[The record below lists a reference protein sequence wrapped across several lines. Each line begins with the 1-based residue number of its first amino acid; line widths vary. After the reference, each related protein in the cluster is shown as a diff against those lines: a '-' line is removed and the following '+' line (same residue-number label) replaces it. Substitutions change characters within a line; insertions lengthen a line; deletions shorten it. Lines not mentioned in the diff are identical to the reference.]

1 MLLAGAGG
9 HSIELLGILL
19 YNEFKGKIY
28 FFDDSASASNLSSF
42 EGYPLI
48 NSIDKAGQLLEKD
61 PDFILAVGK
70 PVHRK
75 TLDKKLT
82 DAGGKLQSLISK
94 KASIGNHKVQLEQ
107 GLNVMT
113 GAVITNRIKIGRGTL
128 VHIHCSVHH
137 DVIIG
142 DYCELSP
149 GCRILGRVRIGTGV
163 SIGAGAVVLPG
174 IAIGDDAV
182 IGAGAVVTKDVSGGT
197 TVFGVP
203 ARAAT

>member
-28 FFDDSASASNLSSF
+28 FFDDSTGASNVSSF

-48 NSIDKAGQLLEKD
+48 NSIEKARQVLEKD
-61 PDFILAVGK
+61 SEFILAVGK
-70 PVHRK
+70 PIHRK
-75 TLDKKLT
+75 TLDKKLS

-94 KASIGNHKVQLEQ
+94 NASIGNYKVQLEK

-113 GAVITNRIKIGRGTL
+113 GAVITNRIQIGRGTL
-128 VHIHCSVHH
+128 VHVHCSIHH

-149 GCRILGRVRIGTGV
+149 GCRVLGKARIGTGV

-182 IGAGAVVTKDVSGGT
+182 IGAGAVVTKDVSRGA
-197 TVFGVP
+197 TVVGVP
-203 ARAAT
+203 ARATT